1 MKKNKLLM
9 LITILV
15 GILLTSCSS
24 VFDASIGGKVID
36 DDSGIGIA
44 DMAVYAYES
53 ESARNAAYNSYNS
66 QEDKSVFVDSSV
78 PSARTDANG
87 NFSIPTIRW
96 KTNSP
101 SYGKDGDKITVYLL
115 FFNEEYGMNRSDEG
129 YVVYSAKSNQIGN
142 SFRFESIWETKTVN
156 LRMLD
161 RTSNKNNEINEPIEY
176 TVKYND
182 GVEDIILHPNTSS
195 FNVRYKKELGAAN
208 SGADTPKLNIEIS
221 NIVVNPEKSKPQ
233 WKHTQSAEDGTISD
247 SQDFSIPINDDMNTV
262 YVDMYF
268 KKMYLVFPGVSGYL
282 YTENTNT
289 TDPSSDIGK
298 DEDDGLIVSV
308 YNGLIDL
315 GNSDMTEYRVVSTG
329 DKFFINHGC
338 FENVGINGEIEI
350 PYKTLSE
357 TASDSETQDKSVLYE
372 FDPIKLDIKYLIEG
386 ANGEKEW
393 KDVKTIQFD
402 DTTSASELNGLKI
415 KR

>member
-1 MKKNKLLM
+1 MKKNKLRM

-24 VFDASIGGKVID
+24 VFDASINGNVV
-36 DDSGIGIA
+36 DDSGNGIK
-44 DMAVYAYES
+44 DMAVYAYEN
-53 ESARNAAYNSYNS
+53 ESARNAAYNRYNS

-78 PSARTDANG
+78 PSARTDVNG
-87 NFSIPTIRW
+87 NFSISTIRW

-101 SYGKDGDKITVYLL
+101 SYGKDGDKITIYLL

-129 YVVYSAKSNQIGN
+129 YIVYSAESNSIGKP
-142 SFRFESIWETKTVN
+142 FKFKSIWETKTVN

-161 RTSNKNNEINEPIEY
+161 RTSNKNSEINEPIEY

-208 SGADTPKLNIEIS
+208 SGTDTPKLGIAIS

-247 SQDFSIPINDDMNTV
+247 SQIFSIPINDDMNTV

-282 YTENTNT
+282 YTESTTN
-289 TDPSSDIGK
+289 PSSDIGK

-308 YNGLIDL
+308 YNGSIDL

-329 DKFFINHGC
+329 DTFFINHGC
-338 FENVGINGEIEI
+338 FENVGLNAEIEI

-357 TASDSETQDKSVLYE
+357 ATPASETHDKSVLYE
-372 FDPIKLDIKYLIEG
+372 FDPIELDIKYCIEN
-386 ANGEKEW
+386 ATGEEEW
-393 KDVKTIQFD
+393 KSVKKVLFD
-402 DTTSASELNGLKI
+402 DTTSVSELNGLKI